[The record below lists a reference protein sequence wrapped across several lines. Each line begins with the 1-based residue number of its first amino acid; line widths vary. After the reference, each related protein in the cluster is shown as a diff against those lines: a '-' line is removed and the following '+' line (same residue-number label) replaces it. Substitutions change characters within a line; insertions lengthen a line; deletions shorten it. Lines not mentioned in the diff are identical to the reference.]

1 MLKKQ
6 WNKINNIKELQAEL
20 IEVEN
25 KLAAVNYL
33 DTKLNKNRSILLKR
47 IKKLEEFQKELDD
60 FEVLCELQELDSDLK
75 DEWERM
81 SSYLSNKLSDLE
93 LSFLFDK
100 PYDYNNIF
108 LTVHAGAGGT
118 EAQDWAEI
126 LSRMYARWASAHDYT
141 LEVID
146 KLDGDVA
153 GIKRITFSIKSHN
166 NDPLYG
172 LMRLEQGAH
181 RLVRV
186 LPFDAKN
193 RRHTS
198 FAGVEVMPQ
207 FDEIGNIEI
216 KDADLEMQTFRSG
229 GPGGQYQNT
238 TDSGVRLIHKP
249 SGIIV
254 ESRQER
260 SQKQNRDLCLRL
272 LESKLIQAEQEKRN
286 AELGQFRNDEIA
298 GWGHSIRSY
307 VFMPYQ
313 MVKDDRSGYETGKI
327 NNFLDG
333 EIDECLKENIY
344 WERQGQS

>member
-1 MLKKQ
+1 MFDEQ
-6 WNKINNIKELQAEL
+6 WTRINNIKELQTEL

-25 KLAAVNYL
+25 KLKAVNYL
-33 DTKLNKNRSILLKR
+33 DPKLNKNRSILLKK
-47 IKKLEEFQKELDD
+47 IKKLEELQKELDD
-60 FEVLCELQELDSDLK
+60 FEVLCELQDLDSGLK
-75 DEWERM
+75 NEWEEM
-81 SSYLSNKLSDLE
+81 FTYLSAKLSDLE
-93 LSFLFDK
+93 LSFLFNK
-100 PYDYNNIF
+100 PYDYNNVF
-108 LTVHAGAGGT
+108 LTIHAGAGGT

-126 LSRMYARWASAHDYT
+126 LSRMYMRWANAHEYIC
-141 LEVID
+141 EVID

-153 GIKRITFSIKSHN
+153 GIKRITFSIKSRN

-172 LMRLEQGAH
+172 LLRQEQGAH

-186 LPFDAKN
+186 SPFDAKN

-249 SGIIV
+249 SGIVV

-260 SQKQNRDLCLRL
+260 SQRQNRELCLRL
-272 LESKLIQAEQEKRN
+272 LESKLIQAEQEKRD
-286 AELGQFRNDEIA
+286 AELGQFRNDEVA

-327 NNFLDG
+327 NAFLDG
-333 EIDECLKENIY
+333 EIDDCLKENIFY
-344 WERQGQS
+344 ENNL

>member
-1 MLKKQ
+1 MFKNQ

-33 DTKLNKNRSILLKR
+33 DTKLNKNRSILLKK
-47 IKKLEEFQKELDD
+47 IKKLEKFQKELDD
-60 FEVLCELQELDSDLK
+60 FEILCELQELDSDLK
-75 DEWERM
+75 DEWEKM

-141 LEVID
+141 LEVVD

-172 LMRLEQGAH
+172 LMRLEQWAH

-186 LPFDAKN
+186 SPFDA
-193 RRHTS
+193 
-198 FAGVEVMPQ
+198 
-207 FDEIGNIEI
+207 
-216 KDADLEMQTFRSG
+216 
-229 GPGGQYQNT
+229 
-238 TDSGVRLIHKP
+238 
-249 SGIIV
+249 
-254 ESRQER
+254 
-260 SQKQNRDLCLRL
+260 
-272 LESKLIQAEQEKRN
+272 
-286 AELGQFRNDEIA
+286 
-298 GWGHSIRSY
+298 
-307 VFMPYQ
+307 
-313 MVKDDRSGYETGKI
+313 
-327 NNFLDG
+327 
-333 EIDECLKENIY
+333 
-344 WERQGQS
+344 